1 MVSRLKRAERE
12 SQRDVM
18 CQLIIYRLDR
28 SCDWPL
34 FTSRQSRPVNSLR
47 CPYMAISWVASRRY
61 IPFKRISRRCI
72 LSKSISTH
80 PGKTQIHQPLY
91 ISPVDAEPLH
101 RYRQGGYHP
110 VTLGECLKSGRYKVL
125 HKLGWGGYSTVW
137 VARDQRL
144 YKVVSLTV
152 ILANQKLTLRRDGIY
167 VAVKISV
174 AEIYCIGQKR
184 ELETLKKLGF
194 RYPRLK
200 HTVHLLDNFDLKGPN
215 GSYNCL
221 VYELVGPTIPDT
233 IDTHFSNGRLPG
245 KLAKII
251 AKQSLVGLDGLHQM
265 NIAHKGKSPHS
276 PRNISNHPHI
286 I

>member
-1 MVSRLKRAERE
+1 
-12 SQRDVM
+12 
-18 CQLIIYRLDR
+18 
-28 SCDWPL
+28 
-34 FTSRQSRPVNSLR
+34 
-47 CPYMAISWVASRRY
+47 MAISWVASRRY

-125 HKLGWGGYSTVW
+125 HKLGWGGYSTV
-137 VARDQRL
+137 
-144 YKVVSLTV
+144 
-152 ILANQKLTLRRDGIY
+152 DGIY

-265 NIAHKGKSPHS
+265 NIAHKDLHT
-276 PRNISNHPHI
+276 RNLAFTVPCMNNATEKAVY
-286 I
+286 